1 MEKEQIHKEIILA
14 YRQLMEERYQY
25 DSLNKDYN
33 LPPAF
38 DAKRIELF
46 QNYFLEYVYP
56 APEERKAL
64 EEAFENLGNYI
75 KNPEKLLRIL
85 IDSGSLIFKYGRHLP
100 KILKAG
106 LKALKSFITAN
117 ELESKLVENAI
128 ELKIEAPFSPKDIQ
142 TILAHLPKQDLMNF
156 VANNE
161 TLFETLY
168 DRKLV
173 KNIIV
178 IVETLITKMKKR
190 PQIYS
195 IAEINALA
203 IGRDIIKHGNL
214 LFNDL
219 SKKEQRQI
227 LETVLK
233 IEKDAIEELFILE
246 S

>member
-1 MEKEQIHKEIILA
+1 MKKETIHKEIILG

-25 DSLNKDYN
+25 NN
-33 LPPAF
+33 LTKEYDLPNAF
-38 DAKRIELF
+38 DTNRVELF
-46 QNYFLEYVYP
+46 KNYFLEYVYP

-64 EEAFENLGNYI
+64 EEAFSNLAGYI

-106 LKALKSFITAN
+106 LKAMNSFIAAN
-117 ELESKLVENAI
+117 ELENKLVENAI

-142 TILAHLPKQDLMNF
+142 TILAHLQKKELTAF
-156 VANNE
+156 VSNNE

-173 KNIIV
+173 KNIIN
-178 IVETLITKMKKR
+178 IVETLISKMKKR
-190 PQIYS
+190 PNIYS
-195 IAEINALA
+195 TAEINALV
-203 IGRDIIKHGNL
+203 IGRDIIKQGNL
-214 LFNDL
+214 LFDDL

-227 LETVLK
+227 LGMVLK
-233 IEKDAIEELFILE
+233 IEKEAIEQL
-246 S
+246 SV

>member
-1 MEKEQIHKEIILA
+1 MEKETIHKEIILG
-14 YRQLMEERYQY
+14 YRQLMEERYQHNN
-25 DSLNKDYN
+25 LIKDYD
-33 LPPAF
+33 LPKAF
-38 DAKRIELF
+38 DANRVKLF
-46 QNYFLEYVYP
+46 QSYVLEYVYP

-64 EEAFENLGNYI
+64 EEAFENLAGYI

-85 IDSGSLIFKYGRHLP
+85 IDSGSLIFRYGRHLP

-117 ELESKLVENAI
+117 ELENKLVENAI

-142 TILAHLPKQDLMNF
+142 TILAHLPKKDLMDF
-156 VANNE
+156 VNNNE

-173 KNIIV
+173 KNIIT

-190 PQIYS
+190 PQVYS
-195 IAEINALA
+195 EAEVNALT
-203 IGRDIIKHGNL
+203 IGRDIIKQGNL
-214 LFNDL
+214 LFDNL

-227 LETVLK
+227 LGMVLR
-233 IEKDAIEELFILE
+233 IEKEAIEKL